1 MSYNKDS
8 TTDPDIVLDHNSVLL
23 ENQPL
28 RLQDPSPFIQEDPV
42 VIDTSHIKRDAL
54 EKRHKAAYAIGHFS
68 NDLCAA
74 GWFFFFT
81 FYLKYVIKMD
91 GGTIG
96 LVMLAGQIADGT
108 STLIVGLISDKC
120 KTPLGIRT
128 PWYIIGTIITLPC
141 FLGIFISPLGV
152 ADPKYEPGQAD
163 PTITTGKIVYYI
175 VMASLFNM
183 GWACVLIANMS
194 VVNSLTYSSQRRD
207 ELVASRNTFTFVANI
222 AVLVTSLILFS
233 IKTPGFTQEIQFRIL
248 GILVVSIGVFTN
260 STYLFVIKEPYLSKE
275 AKRLQ
280 KEFKLN
286 QTALYKAEE
295 GEKERAKSMSMQ
307 VKSWTAWFK
316 ESQFYVYAIVYTM
329 TRMAINVV
337 MTVQSL
343 YLIRV
348 LDFKAERLDQT
359 PLAVSI
365 TPLVSYLASLL
376 FQLFV
381 YKHMLSKLRNRY
393 LPMLIAIIV
402 TTAGSIPLFIIKPDT
417 RFWVFV
423 CSPFIQVGLAI
434 MMNTSNSLISDV
446 IGKDADS
453 SAFVY
458 GFYSFIEKIANG
470 LAIERALKV
479 YEDNEDGLR
488 AIMGGLPIFCCL
500 VAFLLTY
507 LGKFL
512 YSDKQAKLTISGQ
525 KNRPMAH

>member
-1 MSYNKDS
+1 M
-8 TTDPDIVLDHNSVLL
+8 
-23 ENQPL
+23 
-28 RLQDPSPFIQEDPV
+28 
-42 VIDTSHIKRDAL
+42 
-54 EKRHKAAYAIGHFS
+54 GHFS

-81 FYLKYVIKMD
+81 FYLKFVIKMD
-91 GGTIG
+91 GGSVG

-120 KTPLGIRT
+120 KTPIGIRT
-128 PWYIIGTIITLPC
+128 PWYIIGTLITLPC
-141 FLGIFISPLGV
+141 FLGIFISPMGV
-152 ADPKYEPGQAD
+152 GSKDIEPGKSD
-163 PTITTGKIVYYI
+163 PSITSGKIAYYI
-175 VMASLFNM
+175 AMASLFNM

-194 VVNSLTYSSQRRD
+194 VVNSLTYSTQRRD
-207 ELVASRNTFTFVANI
+207 ELVASRNTFTFIANI
-222 AVLVTSLILFS
+222 AILVTSLILFS
-233 IKTPGFTQEIQFRIL
+233 FDTEKLSQEWQFRIL
-248 GILVVSIGVFTN
+248 CIIVVSIGVITN
-260 STYLFVIKEPYLSKE
+260 TFYLLVIKETYLSKE

-295 GEKERAKSMSMQ
+295 GEKERTKSMSMQ

-316 ESQFYVYAIVYTM
+316 ESQFYLYAVVYTM

-343 YLIRV
+343 YLINV
-348 LDFKAERLDQT
+348 LKFSADRKDQT

-365 TPLVSYLASLL
+365 TPLISYVASLL

-381 YKHMLSKLRNRY
+381 YKIMLSKLRNRY

-402 TTAGSIPLFIIKPDT
+402 TSAGSIPLFIIQPET
-417 RFWVFV
+417 RNWVYA
-423 CSPFIQVGLAI
+423 CSPFVQVGLAI
-434 MMNTSNSLISDV
+434 MMNTSNSMISDV

-458 GFYSFIEKIANG
+458 GFYSFMEKIANG

-479 YEDNEDGLR
+479 FEDDEPGLR

-512 YSDKQAKLTISGQ
+512 YSDKQARLSIAVRKGGGGMI
-525 KNRPMAH
+525 H